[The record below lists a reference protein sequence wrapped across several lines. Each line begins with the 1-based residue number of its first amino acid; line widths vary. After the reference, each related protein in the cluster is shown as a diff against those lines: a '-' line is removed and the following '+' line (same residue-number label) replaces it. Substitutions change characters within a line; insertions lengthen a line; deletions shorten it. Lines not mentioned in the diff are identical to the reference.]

1 MKRRRW
7 LLVGIAFVL
16 LLGAGVSAA
25 LFMSHRRDVT
35 TSSEEAYQAYKDGVA
50 NENRFYFKEA
60 RLSFAKAVE
69 LDPSFAMALLGLA
82 RQSKDDDQRLALLRR
97 AAKEKD
103 RLTER
108 ERLHVEMQL
117 AFNEKRRDDGLKIA
131 SEIHQKYPTDTRS
144 AQILAGQ
151 EFALGSSDK
160 GIKIFEELLSVDP
173 NNADAYNQIGYFY
186 GYRGDYE
193 KAVEAFK
200 RYQFIAADTANPFDS
215 LGEVQAYSGHYPEA
229 LENLNRALAIKPD
242 FVESIAHIAVAYEG
256 MGDYRK
262 AIAQYE
268 KAAETADTGGAR
280 RGYLGRAARAAH
292 YLNDK
297 SEMLRLVKEARAVKT
312 EGSYAE
318 FDNAIA
324 DAAVDLCEGR
334 TEEARRILTDMQPKF
349 EAKLAKE
356 NLPPGYKLH
365 FPNINLLM
373 ALSYEVDG
381 KPEQALEWWKKNAF
395 PPRQFEGFEERR
407 AIYEARARVAVAL
420 ARKGDLDGAEK
431 LIAENR
437 KWNPSWAPTRDEEA
451 TVAELRRE
459 KVLAAAK

>member
-1 MKRRRW
+1 MKKRRW
-7 LLVGIAFVL
+7 LLVAIASVL

-35 TSSEEAYQAYKDGVA
+35 TSSEEAYQAYRDGVA

-60 RLSFAKAVE
+60 RLSYAKAVE

-117 AFNEKRRDDGLKIA
+117 AFNEKRRDDAMKIA
-131 SEIHQKYPTDTRS
+131 NEIHQKFPSDTRS
-144 AQILAGQ
+144 AQTLAGYA
-151 EFALGSSDK
+151 FANGDTDK

-173 NNADAYNQIGYFY
+173 NNAEAYNQMGYFY
-186 GYRGDYE
+186 GYRGEYE

-256 MGDYRK
+256 QGEYQK
-262 AIAQYE
+262 AVAQYQ
-268 KAAETADTGGAR
+268 KAAEATDNLGAR
-280 RGYLGRAARAAH
+280 RGYLARAARCAFH
-292 YLNDK
+292 LGDK
-297 SEMLRLVKEARAVKT
+297 KEMARLLAEGRAIKADNPY
-312 EGSYAE
+312 SD
-318 FDNAIA
+318 FDTATF
-324 DAAVDLCEGR
+324 DAALALAEGR
-334 TEEARRILTDMQPKF
+334 PQETEKILTELQPKL
-349 EAKLAKE
+349 EAKLSKE
-356 NLPPGYKLH
+356 NLPPNYKLF
-365 FPNINLLM
+365 FPQINTLM
-373 ALSYEVDG
+373 ALSYEAQG
-381 KPEQALEWWKKNAF
+381 KWDEAVEWWKKNAF

-407 AIYEARARVAVAL
+407 AIYEGRAKVAVAL

-451 TVAELRRE
+451 MVAELRRE